1 MLVSRDEGDVAQL
14 TFKEDAQSLDA
25 VAHGVGRGDPREV
38 LKEIG
43 DDALV
48 GGLLEVVV
56 VGAVLLEVVVFHV
69 AAAGWRLL
77 GDQVLPLELLRLLL
91 LLVALAVD
99 RIGDLNLL
107 DLEIVVV
114 LPGGLR
120 CVVVRAQH

>member
-1 MLVSRDEGDVAQL
+1 M
-14 TFKEDAQSLDA
+14 
-25 VAHGVGRGDPREV
+25 
-38 LKEIG
+38 
-43 DDALV
+43 
-48 GGLLEVVV
+48 
-56 VGAVLLEVVVFHV
+56 
-69 AAAGWRLL
+69 
-77 GDQVLPLELLRLLL
+77 ELLRLLL